1 MGPTKQPDD
10 RVLELDA
17 ENARLRTLLRQ
28 AGIDAGHAADADLE
42 TTPNGNRE
50 DGGFLRAILESST
63 DYAIVATD
71 LSGHVTS
78 WNEGARRIMGWT
90 ESEMLGERVHR
101 FFTPE
106 DVKNGQPDR
115 EMDGVIENGRATDER
130 WHVRSDGSRFWAS
143 GMLTPLVT
151 DGNLHVGYVKV
162 LRDLTAQK
170 EAEERQQLLQAELQ
184 HRVKNTLAM
193 VQAIASQ
200 TFREAGPEERE
211 AFTARLIALG
221 SAHDLLTQANWARA
235 SLRDVVS
242 AALLPHASAEG
253 RFEVAGPDFELASK
267 PALGLSLAL
276 HELAT
281 NAAKYGALSG
291 EEGHIAIAWEIAENN
306 LRFRWT
312 ETGGPFV
319 SPPNHKGFGS
329 RLIERS
335 LAADFRGRV
344 RLDFRAEGLVCDI
357 EAPLTAIQDTR

>member
-1 MGPTKQPDD
+1 MPRSPGPGFGRSADPTRPQLRAAGTLKSAACEQSLRKARLANPSPEAQGAPQDKQQSFRIMGPTKQPDD

-170 EAEERQQLLQAELQ
+170 EAEER
-184 HRVKNTLAM
+184 
-193 VQAIASQ
+193 
-200 TFREAGPEERE
+200 
-211 AFTARLIALG
+211 
-221 SAHDLLTQANWARA
+221 
-235 SLRDVVS
+235 
-242 AALLPHASAEG
+242 
-253 RFEVAGPDFELASK
+253 
-267 PALGLSLAL
+267 
-276 HELAT
+276 
-281 NAAKYGALSG
+281 
-291 EEGHIAIAWEIAENN
+291 
-306 LRFRWT
+306 
-312 ETGGPFV
+312 
-319 SPPNHKGFGS
+319 
-329 RLIERS
+329 
-335 LAADFRGRV
+335 
-344 RLDFRAEGLVCDI
+344 
-357 EAPLTAIQDTR
+357 